1 MVLLWLLWLREGLC
15 YLPRAEGERA
25 QPLSP
30 EQQATLELA
39 PAAAPRQPRGPA
51 RTGSSRR
58 RSAPAR
64 ARTTAAVVEDA
75 NMRQALAAA
84 HRASSTWNRSPSH
97 SDSPQ
102 PTPCQQPP
110 PLQSAAGSAA
120 VPIGSAT
127 EVDTA
132 LRADR
137 SPLPADG
144 CSSRCAP
151 TIDIA
156 HTV

>member
-30 EQQATLELA
+30 EQQAALELA

-64 ARTTAAVVEDA
+64 ARTAAAVVEDA

-84 HRASSTWNRSPSH
+84 HRASSTWNRSPSD
-97 SDSPQ
+97 SDFSR
-102 PTPCQQPP
+102 QPP
-110 PLQSAAGSAA
+110 PPPQLQSAAGGGA

-127 EVDTA
+127 EVDSP